1 MKKIFSIFGPTG
13 IGKSTLAIELA
24 KKINGEIIGVDSRQI
39 YNGIPI
45 GTAQPDSSQLNEVP
59 HHLVGFR
66 ELNEKISAG
75 EYVELIDNKID
86 KIIQKNK
93 SPILCGGTGLY
104 FKSLKDGI
112 FEGSHT
118 NEDIRSRLEKEYEI
132 DKEKLFR
139 SLQKID
145 PDYSNKVHI
154 NNRKRLIR
162 ALEVFETTGKP
173 MSENFDA
180 PSKNSRYANN
190 FYFVYLKMHNDLLHP
205 RILKRIQYMI
215 DNGMIDEVEEI
226 IRRKIN
232 ISHID
237 YIGFKEISSFLNKE
251 ISINEAIENIFVR
264 TRQYAKRQKKWFNV
278 NAYDISFDLH
288 EISKNDIVDKLIQIN
303 YCLLYTSP
311 SPRD

>member
-13 IGKSTLAIELA
+13 IGKSSLAIELA
-24 KKINGEIIGVDSRQI
+24 KKIDGEIIGVDSRQI

-59 HHLVGFR
+59 HYLIGFKK
-66 ELNEKISAG
+66 LNEKISAG
-75 EYVELIDNKID
+75 EYIELIDNKID
-86 KIIQKNK
+86 KILQKNK

-118 NEDIRSRLEKEYEI
+118 NEDIRNRLEQEYEI

-154 NNRKRLIR
+154 NNKKRLIR
-162 ALEVFETTGKP
+162 AIEVFETTGKP

-180 PSKNSRYANN
+180 SSKNSRYANDL
-190 FYFVYLKMHNDLLHP
+190 YFVYLKMNNDLLHP
-205 RILKRIQYMI
+205 RIFKRIKCMI
-215 DNGMIDEVEEI
+215 DDGMINEVDEI
-226 IRRKIN
+226 IKRKID

-237 YIGFKEISSFLNKE
+237 YIGFKEISSLIKKE

-278 NAYDISFDLH
+278 NNFDISFDLD

-303 YCLLYTSP
+303 
-311 SPRD
+311 

>member
-13 IGKSTLAIELA
+13 IGKSSLAIELA
-24 KKINGEIIGVDSRQI
+24 KKIDGEIIGVDSRQI
-39 YNGIPI
+39 FNGIPI
-45 GTAQPDSSQLNEVP
+45 GTAQPDWSQLNEVP
-59 HHLVGFR
+59 HHLIGFKK
-66 ELNEKISAG
+66 LNEKISAG
-75 EYVELIDNKID
+75 EYIELIDNKID

-104 FKSLKDGI
+104 FKSLKEGI

-118 NEDIRSRLEKEYEI
+118 DDDIRSRLEQEYEI
-132 DKEKLFR
+132 DKEKLFK

-145 PDYSNKVHI
+145 PDYSSKVHI
-154 NNRKRLIR
+154 NNKKRLIR

-180 PSKNSRYANN
+180 SSKNSRYANN

-215 DNGMIDEVEEI
+215 DDGMIDEVKEI
-226 IRRKIN
+226 IKHKIN

-264 TRQYAKRQKKWFNV
+264 TRQYAKRQKKWFNL
-278 NAYDISFDLH
+278 NNYDISFDLH

-303 YCLLYTSP
+303 
-311 SPRD
+311 

>member
-13 IGKSTLAIELA
+13 IGKSSLAIELA
-24 KKINGEIIGVDSRQI
+24 KKIDGEIIGVDSRQI

-59 HHLVGFR
+59 HHLIGFKK
-66 ELNEKISAG
+66 LNEKISAG

-154 NNRKRLIR
+154 NNKKRLIR

-180 PSKNSRYANN
+180 SSKNSRYAND
-190 FYFVYLKMHNDLLHP
+190 FYFVFLKMHNDLLHP
-205 RILKRIQYMI
+205 RILKRIKFMI
-215 DNGMIDEVEEI
+215 DDGMIDEVEEI
-226 IRRKIN
+226 IQRKIN

-278 NAYDISFDLH
+278 NAYDISFDLN

-303 YCLLYTSP
+303 
-311 SPRD
+311 

>member
-13 IGKSTLAIELA
+13 IGKSSLAIELA
-24 KKINGEIIGVDSRQI
+24 KKIDGEIIGVDSRQI
-39 YNGIPI
+39 YNEIPI
-45 GTAQPDSSQLNEVP
+45 GTAQPYSSQLNEVP
-59 HHLVGFR
+59 HHLIGFR
-66 ELNEKISAG
+66 NLNEKISAG

-154 NNRKRLIR
+154 NNKKRLIR

-173 MSENFDA
+173 MSENFDSS
-180 PSKNSRYANN
+180 SKNSRYAND
-190 FYFVYLKMHNDLLHP
+190 FYFVYLKMHNDFLHP
-205 RILKRIQYMI
+205 RILKRIKCMI
-215 DNGMIDEVEEI
+215 NDGMIDEVEEI
-226 IRRKIN
+226 IKRKIN

-303 YCLLYTSP
+303 
-311 SPRD
+311 

>member
-1 MKKIFSIFGPTG
+1 
-13 IGKSTLAIELA
+13 
-24 KKINGEIIGVDSRQI
+24 
-39 YNGIPI
+39 
-45 GTAQPDSSQLNEVP
+45 
-59 HHLVGFR
+59 
-66 ELNEKISAG
+66 
-75 EYVELIDNKID
+75 
-86 KIIQKNK
+86 
-93 SPILCGGTGLY
+93 
-104 FKSLKDGI
+104 
-112 FEGSHT
+112 
-118 NEDIRSRLEKEYEI
+118 
-132 DKEKLFR
+132 
-139 SLQKID
+139 
-145 PDYSNKVHI
+145 
-154 NNRKRLIR
+154 
-162 ALEVFETTGKP
+162 

-180 PSKNSRYANN
+180 SSKNSRYANN

-303 YCLLYTSP
+303 
-311 SPRD
+311 

>member
-13 IGKSTLAIELA
+13 IGKSSLAIELA
-24 KKINGEIIGVDSRQI
+24 KKIDGEIIGVDSRQI

-59 HHLVGFR
+59 HHLIGFKK
-66 ELNEKISAG
+66 LNEKISAG

-154 NNRKRLIR
+154 NNKKRLIR

-180 PSKNSRYANN
+180 SSKNSRYANN
-190 FYFVYLKMHNDLLHP
+190 FYFVYLKMHNDFLHP
-205 RILKRIQYMI
+205 RILKRIKYMI

-303 YCLLYTSP
+303 
-311 SPRD
+311 

>member
-1 MKKIFSIFGPTG
+1 LKKIFSIFGPTG
-13 IGKSTLAIELA
+13 IGKSSLAIKLA
-24 KKINGEIIGVDSRQI
+24 KKIDGEIIGVDSRQI

-59 HHLVGFR
+59 HHLIGFR
-66 ELNEKISAG
+66 KLNKKISAG

-154 NNRKRLIR
+154 NNKKRLIR

-180 PSKNSRYANN
+180 SSKNSRYAND

-205 RILKRIQYMI
+205 RILKRIKYMI
-215 DNGMIDEVEEI
+215 DDGMIDEVEEI
-226 IRRKIN
+226 IQRKIN

-278 NAYDISFDLH
+278 NAYDISFDLGD
-288 EISKNDIVDKLIQIN
+288 ISKNDIVDKLIQIN
-303 YCLLYTSP
+303 
-311 SPRD
+311 

>member
-1 MKKIFSIFGPTG
+1 LKKIFSIFGPTG
-13 IGKSTLAIELA
+13 IGKSSLAIELA
-24 KKINGEIIGVDSRQI
+24 KKIDGEIIGVDSRQI

-59 HHLVGFR
+59 HHLIGIKK
-66 ELNEKISAG
+66 LSEKISAG

-86 KIIQKNK
+86 KIFQKNK
-93 SPILCGGTGLY
+93 FPILCGGTGLY

-118 NEDIRSRLEKEYEI
+118 DEDIRSRLEKEYEI

-154 NNRKRLIR
+154 NNKKRLIR
-162 ALEVFETTGKP
+162 ALEVFEATGKP
-173 MSENFDA
+173 LSENFDA
-180 PSKNSRYANN
+180 SSKNSRYANN
-190 FYFVYLKMHNDLLHP
+190 FYFVYLKMHNDFLHP

-215 DNGMIDEVEEI
+215 DDGMIDEVEEI
-226 IRRKIN
+226 IKRKIN

-303 YCLLYTSP
+303 
-311 SPRD
+311 

>member
-13 IGKSTLAIELA
+13 IGKSSLAIELA
-24 KKINGEIIGVDSRQI
+24 KKIDGEIIGVDSRQI

-59 HHLVGFR
+59 HHLIGFKK
-66 ELNEKISAG
+66 LNEKISAG

-154 NNRKRLIR
+154 NNKKRLIR

-180 PSKNSRYANN
+180 SSKNSRYAND
-190 FYFVYLKMHNDLLHP
+190 FYFVYLKMHNDFLHP
-205 RILKRIQYMI
+205 RILKRIKCMI
-215 DNGMIDEVEEI
+215 DDGMIDEVEEI
-226 IRRKIN
+226 IQRKIN

-303 YCLLYTSP
+303 
-311 SPRD
+311 

>member
-13 IGKSTLAIELA
+13 IGKSSLAIKLA
-24 KKINGEIIGVDSRQI
+24 KKIDGEIIGVDSRQI

-45 GTAQPDSSQLNEVP
+45 GTAQPNSSQLKEVS
-59 HHLVGFR
+59 HHLIGFKK
-66 ELNEKISAG
+66 LDEKISAG
-75 EYVELIDNKID
+75 EYIELIDNKID

-118 NEDIRSRLEKEYEI
+118 DEDIRSRLEQAYEI

-154 NNRKRLIR
+154 NNKKRLIR

-180 PSKNSRYANN
+180 SSKNSRYAND

-215 DNGMIDEVEEI
+215 DDGMIDEVEEI
-226 IRRKIN
+226 IKHKIN

-303 YCLLYTSP
+303 
-311 SPRD
+311 

>member
-13 IGKSTLAIELA
+13 IGKSSLAIELA
-24 KKINGEIIGVDSRQI
+24 KKIDGEIIGVDSRQI

-45 GTAQPDSSQLNEVP
+45 GTAQPDSSQLNEVT
-59 HHLVGFR
+59 HHLIGIKK
-66 ELNEKISAG
+66 LSEKISAG

-86 KIIQKNK
+86 KIFQKNK

-154 NNRKRLIR
+154 NNKKRLIR

-180 PSKNSRYANN
+180 SSKNSRYANN

-205 RILKRIQYMI
+205 RILKRIQCMI
-215 DNGMIDEVEEI
+215 DDGMIDEVEEI
-226 IRRKIN
+226 IKRKIN

-303 YCLLYTSP
+303 
-311 SPRD
+311 

>member
-1 MKKIFSIFGPTG
+1 
-13 IGKSTLAIELA
+13 
-24 KKINGEIIGVDSRQI
+24 
-39 YNGIPI
+39 
-45 GTAQPDSSQLNEVP
+45 
-59 HHLVGFR
+59 
-66 ELNEKISAG
+66 
-75 EYVELIDNKID
+75 
-86 KIIQKNK
+86 
-93 SPILCGGTGLY
+93 
-104 FKSLKDGI
+104 
-112 FEGSHT
+112 
-118 NEDIRSRLEKEYEI
+118 
-132 DKEKLFR
+132 
-139 SLQKID
+139 
-145 PDYSNKVHI
+145 
-154 NNRKRLIR
+154 
-162 ALEVFETTGKP
+162 

-180 PSKNSRYANN
+180 SSKNSRYANN

-278 NAYDISFDLH
+278 NAYDISFDLN

-303 YCLLYTSP
+303 
-311 SPRD
+311 

>member
-1 MKKIFSIFGPTG
+1 MNKIFSIFGPTG
-13 IGKSTLAIELA
+13 IGKSSLAIELA
-24 KKINGEIIGVDSRQI
+24 KKIDGEIIGVDSRQI

-59 HHLVGFR
+59 HHLIGFKK
-66 ELNEKISAG
+66 LNEKISAG

-86 KIIQKNK
+86 EIIQKNK

-145 PDYSNKVHI
+145 PDYSKKVHI
-154 NNRKRLIR
+154 NNKKRLIR

-173 MSENFDA
+173 MSENFDSS
-180 PSKNSRYANN
+180 SKNSRYAND
-190 FYFVYLKMHNDLLHP
+190 FYFVYLKMHNDFLHP
-205 RILKRIQYMI
+205 RILKRIKCMI
-215 DNGMIDEVEEI
+215 NDGMIDEVEEI
-226 IRRKIN
+226 IQRKIN

-278 NAYDISFDLH
+278 NAYDNSFDLH

-303 YCLLYTSP
+303 
-311 SPRD
+311 

>member
-13 IGKSTLAIELA
+13 IGKSSLAIELA
-24 KKINGEIIGVDSRQI
+24 KKIDGEIIGVDSRQI

-45 GTAQPDSSQLNEVP
+45 GTAQPNSSQLKEVQ
-59 HHLVGFR
+59 HHLIGFKK
-66 ELNEKISAG
+66 LNERISAG
-75 EYVELIDNKID
+75 EYIELIDSKID
-86 KIIQKNK
+86 EITQKNK

-154 NNRKRLIR
+154 NNKKRLIR

-180 PSKNSRYANN
+180 SSKNSRYAND
-190 FYFVYLKMHNDLLHP
+190 FYFVYLKMHNDFLHP
-205 RILKRIQYMI
+205 RILKRIKCMI
-215 DNGMIDEVEEI
+215 NDGMIDEVEEI
-226 IRRKIN
+226 IKRKIN

-264 TRQYAKRQKKWFNV
+264 TRQYAKRQRKWFNV
-278 NAYDISFDLH
+278 NNYDISFDLH

-303 YCLLYTSP
+303 
-311 SPRD
+311 

>member
-13 IGKSTLAIELA
+13 IGKSSLAIELA
-24 KKINGEIIGVDSRQI
+24 KKIDGEIIGVDSRQI

-59 HHLVGFR
+59 HHLIGFR
-66 ELNEKISAG
+66 NLNEKISAG

-154 NNRKRLIR
+154 NNKKRLVR

-173 MSENFDA
+173 MSENFDSS
-180 PSKNSRYANN
+180 SKNSRYAND
-190 FYFVYLKMHNDLLHP
+190 FYFVYLKMHNDFLHP
-205 RILKRIQYMI
+205 RILKRIKCMI
-215 DNGMIDEVEEI
+215 NDGMIDEVEEI
-226 IRRKIN
+226 IKRKIN

-278 NAYDISFDLH
+278 NTYDISFDLH

-303 YCLLYTSP
+303 
-311 SPRD
+311 

>member
-13 IGKSTLAIELA
+13 IGKSSLAIELA
-24 KKINGEIIGVDSRQI
+24 KKIDGEIIGVDSRQI

-59 HHLVGFR
+59 HHLIGFKK
-66 ELNEKISAG
+66 LNEKISAG
-75 EYVELIDNKID
+75 EYIELIDNKID

-112 FEGSHT
+112 VEGSHT
-118 NEDIRSRLEKEYEI
+118 DEDIRSKLEQEYEI

-139 SLQKID
+139 LLQKID

-154 NNRKRLIR
+154 NNKKRLIR

-180 PSKNSRYANN
+180 SSKNSRYANN
-190 FYFVYLKMHNDLLHP
+190 FYFVYLKMHNDFLHP

-226 IRRKIN
+226 IRHKIN

-237 YIGFKEISSFLNKE
+237 YIGFKEISSFINKE

-278 NAYDISFDLH
+278 NNYDISFDLH

-303 YCLLYTSP
+303 
-311 SPRD
+311 

>member
-13 IGKSTLAIELA
+13 IGKSSLAIELA
-24 KKINGEIIGVDSRQI
+24 KKIDCEIIGVDSRQI

-59 HHLVGFR
+59 HHLIGFR
-66 ELNEKISAG
+66 KLNEKISAG

-139 SLQKID
+139 LLQKID

-154 NNRKRLIR
+154 NNKKRLIR

-180 PSKNSRYANN
+180 SSKNSRYAND
-190 FYFVYLKMHNDLLHP
+190 FYFVYLKMHNDFLHP
-205 RILKRIQYMI
+205 RILKRIKCMI
-215 DNGMIDEVEEI
+215 DDGMIHEVEEI
-226 IRRKIN
+226 IQRKIN

-278 NAYDISFDLH
+278 NAYDNSFDLH

-303 YCLLYTSP
+303 
-311 SPRD
+311 

>member
-13 IGKSTLAIELA
+13 IGKSSLAIELA
-24 KKINGEIIGVDSRQI
+24 KKIDGEIIGVDSRQI

-59 HHLVGFR
+59 HHLIGFKK
-66 ELNEKISAG
+66 LNDKISAG
-75 EYVELIDNKID
+75 EYIELIDNKID

-112 FEGSHT
+112 FEGSYT
-118 NEDIRSRLEKEYEI
+118 NEDIRIRLEKEYEI

-145 PDYSNKVHI
+145 PDYSKKVHI
-154 NNRKRLIR
+154 NNKKRLIR

-180 PSKNSRYANN
+180 SSKNSRYAND
-190 FYFVYLKMHNDLLHP
+190 FYFIYLKMHNDFLHP
-205 RILKRIQYMI
+205 RILKRIKYMI

-226 IRRKIN
+226 IKHKIN

-303 YCLLYTSP
+303 
-311 SPRD
+311 

>member
-13 IGKSTLAIELA
+13 IGKSSLAIELA
-24 KKINGEIIGVDSRQI
+24 KKIDGEIIGVDSRQI
-39 YNGIPI
+39 FNGIPI
-45 GTAQPDSSQLNEVP
+45 GTAQPDWSQLNEVP
-59 HHLVGFR
+59 HHLIGFKK
-66 ELNEKISAG
+66 LNEKISAG
-75 EYVELIDNKID
+75 EYIELIDNKID

-104 FKSLKDGI
+104 FKSLKEGI

-118 NEDIRSRLEKEYEI
+118 DDDIRSRLEQEYEI
-132 DKEKLFR
+132 DKEKLFK

-154 NNRKRLIR
+154 NNKKRLIR

-180 PSKNSRYANN
+180 SSKNSRYANN

-215 DNGMIDEVEEI
+215 DDGMIDEVKEI
-226 IRRKIN
+226 IKHKIN

-264 TRQYAKRQKKWFNV
+264 TRQYAKRQKKWFNL
-278 NAYDISFDLH
+278 NNYDISFDLH

-303 YCLLYTSP
+303 
-311 SPRD
+311 